1 MDSSEITPINAV
13 TAASERLM
21 ALKLLTTYKRHN
33 REKKAKVDKDDPGYK
48 ARLEARIAECDV
60 FMAGSTI
67 NPNAPTLD
75 GSPAD
80 QIVAGGG
87 GQPGN
92 SDAAGD
98 KGPSNAA
105 ASPGSV
111 EDPPIDPALS
121 SSEAPPP
128 KKARGNDG
136 QPRHRK
142 IITVSPMDSVMDSIT
157 APMLAR
163 FVKGWLTSET
173 RVQAADPASP
183 ADGFSDLREA
193 AADIFDMVLEV
204 VERSKF
210 AYEQLGWKI
219 DYEGGPM
226 QISHLTALHDWLVTA
241 ELMVGNIQKKPVLP
255 PKKVANDEPVV
266 KIIHDGKRV
275 IMTRSMAIDA
285 RLTPSMYPGCVENGM
300 TPVIS
305 VLTNRAGK
313 EKCIT
318 CDGVRGQA
326 LTSKPA
332 PPKKDGSYLTDC
344 KCPVRGAALELW
356 MIKMT
361 ADNDDIPQ
369 RANDVTNHRLALN
382 PDILKVIAGAIE
394 VASGHQI
401 ETLLTPERDRLLHTI
416 HWALARL
423 HSIADDEDSVFANSF
438 VLLSDKLRD
447 TMKAI
452 DAED

>member
-1 MDSSEITPINAV
+1 MRRLSTDLQSTRSSRV
-13 TAASERLM
+13 
-21 ALKLLTTYKRHN
+21 
-33 REKKAKVDKDDPGYK
+33 
-48 ARLEARIAECDV
+48 
-60 FMAGSTI
+60 
-67 NPNAPTLD
+67 
-75 GSPAD
+75 
-80 QIVAGGG
+80 VA

-105 ASPGSV
+105 ANLGSV

-121 SSEAPPP
+121 GSEAPPP

-142 IITVSPMDSVMDSIT
+142 IITVSPMESVMDSIT
-157 APMLAR
+157 ASMLAR

-173 RVQAADPASP
+173 RVQAAHPASP

-219 DYEGGPM
+219 DYEGDPM
-226 QISHLTALHDWLVTA
+226 EISHLTALHDWLVTA

-255 PKKVANDEPVV
+255 PKKVTSDEPIV
-266 KIIHDGKRV
+266 KIIHDGKKV
-275 IMTRSMAIDA
+275 IMSRSMAIDA
-285 RLTPSMYPGCVENGM
+285 RLAPSVYPGCVENGM
-300 TPVIS
+300 APVIS

-313 EKCIT
+313 ENCIT

-344 KCPVRGAALELW
+344 KCPVRSAALELW

-394 VASGHQI
+394 AASGHHI
-401 ETLLTPERDRLLHTI
+401 ETLLTPERDKSDQTYATDPVQLFNS
-416 HWALARL
+416 
-423 HSIADDEDSVFANSF
+423 HS
-438 VLLSDKLRD
+438 LYQ
-447 TMKAI
+447 
-452 DAED
+452 

>member
-1 MDSSEITPINAV
+1 MTNRGMPPVGFSARELSDRNGRRVGRRRQLSEATVNCVIPTVGPR
-13 TAASERLM
+13 S
-21 ALKLLTTYKRHN
+21 
-33 REKKAKVDKDDPGYK
+33 YK

-60 FMAGSTI
+60 FMAGLFTPATI

-75 GSPAD
+75 GSPVD

-92 SDAAGD
+92 SDATGD

-136 QPRHRK
+136 QPRHL
-142 IITVSPMDSVMDSIT
+142 TVSPMESVMDSIT

-163 FVKGWLTSET
+163 FAKGWLTSET
-173 RVQAADPASP
+173 RVQAADPDSP

-219 DYEGGPM
+219 DYDVGPM
-226 QISHLTALHDWLVTA
+226 KISHLTALHDWLVTA

-275 IMTRSMAIDA
+275 IMSRSMVIDA
-285 RLTPSMYPGCVENGM
+285 RLTPSVYPGCVENGM
-300 TPVIS
+300 APVIS
-305 VLTNRAGK
+305 VLTNR
-313 EKCIT
+313 
-318 CDGVRGQA
+318 
-326 LTSKPA
+326 
-332 PPKKDGSYLTDC
+332 
-344 KCPVRGAALELW
+344 AALELW

-394 VASGHQI
+394 AASGHHI

-416 HWALARL
+416 HWALACL
-423 HSIADDEDSVFANSF
+423 HSIADDEDSAFANSF
-438 VLLSDKLRD
+438 VLLSDKLKD

>member
-1 MDSSEITPINAV
+1 MESSEIIPINAV
-13 TAASERLM
+13 TAASERLT
-21 ALKLLTTYKRHN
+21 ALKLLTNYKRQN

-60 FMAGSTI
+60 FMAGYMSLLSII

-75 GSPAD
+75 RSPID

-105 ASPGSV
+105 ASLGSVTV

-121 SSEAPPP
+121 SSEAPPAEESVWERWP
-128 KKARGNDG
+128 A
-136 QPRHRK
+136 
-142 IITVSPMDSVMDSIT
+142 SPPPMESVMDSIT

-193 AADIFDMVLEV
+193 VADIFDMVLEV

-210 AYEQLGWKI
+210 ADEQLGWRI

-226 QISHLTALHDWLVTA
+226 EISHFTALHDWLVTA

-255 PKKVANDEPVV
+255 PKNVTSDKPIV
-266 KIIHDGKRV
+266 KIIHDGKKV
-275 IMTRSMAIDA
+275 IMSRSMAIDA

-300 TPVIS
+300 APVIS
-305 VLTNRAGK
+305 VLKNRAGK
-313 EKCIT
+313 ENCIT

-369 RANDVTNHRLALN
+369 RANDVANHRLALN
-382 PDILKVIAGAIE
+382 PDVLKVIAGAIE
-394 VASGHQI
+394 AASGHHI
-401 ETLLTPERDRLLHTI
+401 ETLLTPERDKSDQTYTTDPVQLFNS
-416 HWALARL
+416 
-423 HSIADDEDSVFANSF
+423 HS
-438 VLLSDKLRD
+438 LY
-447 TMKAI
+447 
-452 DAED
+452 

>member
-1 MDSSEITPINAV
+1 MDSSEIIPINAV
-13 TAASERLM
+13 TAASERLT
-21 ALKLLTTYKRHN
+21 ALKLLTNYKRHN
-33 REKKAKVDKDDPGYK
+33 REKKAKVDKDDPGGSLILG
-48 ARLEARIAECDV
+48 AAPQRSHV
-60 FMAGSTI
+60 FTPAAI

-75 GSPAD
+75 GSPIA

-87 GQPGN
+87 GN

-105 ASPGSV
+105 ASLGSV

-128 KKARGNDG
+128 KKACGNDG
-136 QPRHRK
+136 QPRHL
-142 IITVSPMDSVMDSIT
+142 TVSPMQSVMDSIT

-163 FVKGWLTSET
+163 FAKGWLTSET

-193 AADIFDMVLEV
+193 AADIFDMVQEV

-210 AYEQLGWKI
+210 AYERLGWKI

-226 QISHLTALHDWLVTA
+226 EISHLTALHDWLVTA

-255 PKKVANDEPVV
+255 PKKVTSDEPIV
-266 KIIHDGKRV
+266 KIIHDGKKV
-275 IMTRSMAIDA
+275 IMSRSMAIDA

-300 TPVIS
+300 APVIS
-305 VLTNRAGK
+305 VLKNRAGK
-313 EKCIT
+313 ENCIT

-332 PPKKDGSYLTDC
+332 PPQKDGSYLTDS
-344 KCPVRGAALELW
+344 LELW

-361 ADNDDIPQ
+361 ADNDDIP
-369 RANDVTNHRLALN
+369 RRTNDVTNHRLALN

-394 VASGHQI
+394 AASGHHI
-401 ETLLTPERDRLLHTI
+401 ETLLTPEREKSDQTYTSDPVQLFDS
-416 HWALARL
+416 
-423 HSIADDEDSVFANSF
+423 HS
-438 VLLSDKLRD
+438 LYQ
-447 TMKAI
+447 
-452 DAED
+452 

>member
-13 TAASERLM
+13 TAASERLTT
-21 ALKLLTTYKRHN
+21 LKVLTTYKRHN
-33 REKKAKVDKDDPGYK
+33 REKKSEGYK

-75 GSPAD
+75 GSPVD

-87 GQPGN
+87 GQP
-92 SDAAGD
+92 
-98 KGPSNAA
+98 
-105 ASPGSV
+105 
-111 EDPPIDPALS
+111 DPPIDPALS

-142 IITVSPMDSVMDSIT
+142 IITVSPMESVMDSIT

-163 FVKGWLTSET
+163 FVKGWLTSES

-183 ADGFSDLREA
+183 ADGFLDLREA
-193 AADIFDMVLEV
+193 VADIFDM
-204 VERSKF
+204 
-210 AYEQLGWKI
+210 LGWKI

-275 IMTRSMAIDA
+275 MMTRSMAIDA
-285 RLTPSMYPGCVENGM
+285 RLTPSMYPGCVENGIA
-300 TPVIS
+300 PVIS
-305 VLTNRAGK
+305 VLKNRAGK

-332 PPKKDGSYLTDC
+332 PPKKDSSYLTDC

-382 PDILKVIAGAIE
+382 PDILKVIA
-394 VASGHQI
+394 
-401 ETLLTPERDRLLHTI
+401 ERDRLLHTI